1 MPRLADRF
9 ATIIY
14 MPRAREQRRSRR
26 IQPGAAIASLTLMA
40 GVVFAAEPRTHD
52 VLIDNA
58 VIYDGSGGEPYRGEV
73 AIDGDRIAYV
83 GPSRALK
90 ERSEVDAHDRAVAP
104 GFIHMMGHSEESLL
118 IDGRA
123 VSGLQQGVTLDIF
136 DEQSKGP
143 LTAEMAR
150 RSAAGDG
157 RSATRP
163 HRRRVARRAPCFRT
177 WLRPRSP
184 RIQLGQSEAG
194 GAQCQRDQDL
204 AVSAPDTPVVH
215 ASGDRSVIAYRCAV
229 EIGYPIPDI
238 HHRQPGVMTCLMAA
252 NGAKPTADLAL
263 RSSIGQCLFN
273 RGASA
278 APVPQSAHAI
288 SSNPLPSGRSQGN
301 WGFKMTFVPCRLRSD
316 GRIQAG
322 VPTVKKGAKSSLTLT
337 SVKPR
342 RN

>member
-1 MPRLADRF
+1 
-9 ATIIY
+9 
-14 MPRAREQRRSRR
+14 
-26 IQPGAAIASLTLMA
+26 MA
-40 GVVFAAEPRTHD
+40 GVVFAAEPRIHD

-90 ERSEVDAHDRAVAP
+90 GRSEVDAHDRAVAP

-163 HRRRVARRAPCFRT
+163 HRRRVQSRCFGGVRSLEGSPEERVLAGMENHSTVQTLNGRRAEA
-177 WLRPRSP
+177 PRYV
-184 RIQLGQSEAG
+184 LGGTGE
-194 GAQCQRDQDL
+194 
-204 AVSAPDTPVVH
+204 
-215 ASGDRSVIAYRCAV
+215 
-229 EIGYPIPDI
+229 
-238 HHRQPGVMTCLMAA
+238 
-252 NGAKPTADLAL
+252 
-263 RSSIGQCLFN
+263 
-273 RGASA
+273 SA
-278 APVPQSAHAI
+278 APVPQECARDFVEPTSKRAI
-288 SSNPLPSGRSQGN
+288 AGKLGHQDDVRALPPSLRRPDPGRGPDSEERREVVAYVDQCQTTQKLNRRIEGGGPAVGGFAGLRCSNHGRNG
-301 WGFKMTFVPCRLRSD
+301 
-316 GRIQAG
+316 
-322 VPTVKKGAKSSLTLT
+322 
-337 SVKPR
+337 
-342 RN
+342 